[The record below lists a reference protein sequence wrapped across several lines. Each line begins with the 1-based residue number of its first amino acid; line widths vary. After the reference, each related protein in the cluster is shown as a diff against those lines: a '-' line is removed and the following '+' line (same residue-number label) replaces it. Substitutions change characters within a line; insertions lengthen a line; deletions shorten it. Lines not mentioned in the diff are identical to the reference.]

1 MESTLVGVIL
11 TTISQT
17 LENTSIYFLTKT
29 LMTLDRCSYT
39 CYTKESVSVFRN
51 YQLLTSTTL
60 MQIYVGLKCFQTKLL
75 VRLKKTIK
83 LELSV

>member
-1 MESTLVGVIL
+1 MEFTLVGVIL

-29 LMTLDRCSYT
+29 LMTLDRCSYI
-39 CYTKESVSVFRN
+39 CYTKESVSVIRN

-60 MQIYVGLKCFQTKLL
+60 MQIYVG
-75 VRLKKTIK
+75 
-83 LELSV
+83 